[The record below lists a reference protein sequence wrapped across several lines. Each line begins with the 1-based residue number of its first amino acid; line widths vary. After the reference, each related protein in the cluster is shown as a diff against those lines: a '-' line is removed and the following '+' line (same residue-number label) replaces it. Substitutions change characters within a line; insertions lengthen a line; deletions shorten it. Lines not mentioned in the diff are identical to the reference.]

1 MDLFRSNV
9 TGGLVQEFLKQDT
22 SGAWKKKQHHVIM
35 SPKWPT
41 ALSKLDTTER
51 NQTFI
56 SITPRTPLGECSER
70 RPVETGVNVK
80 IASIIHQSGRNIETT
95 FLQS

>member
-1 MDLFRSNV
+1 LMFHRDRSC
-9 TGGLVQEFLKQDT
+9 LVQEFLKQDILVLGKKTT
-22 SGAWKKKQHHVIM
+22 SCHHV
-35 SPKWPT
+35 PKWPT
-41 ALSKLDTTER
+41 TLSKLDTTER